1 LPKFDNVK
9 YYLFVAIDRATKTM
23 YYEMYDAKTS
33 ENAED
38 FINKCLTF
46 SFFASVLFPSVYKF
60 VLVK

>member
-38 FINKCLTF
+38 FINKC
-46 SFFASVLFPSVYKF
+46 SVLFPSVYKF